1 MGAATLADP
10 SVPLPTAAPFWMRG
24 DGPGQSRGGAG
35 GQLWLGKAEEGREL
49 RGGWLECGS
58 RPQRLEQQLCH
69 WAWQRS
75 PSCSGRAAP
84 HPHPSGAPL
93 CHPRTV
99 SNEPSGDWQLGQSVT
114 HGPEELRA
122 RGGSESLPE
131 VLTSHLLTA
140 VAKGSASPSGT
151 ESSLSRKKSK
161 LY

>member
-1 MGAATLADP
+1 M
-10 SVPLPTAAPFWMRG
+10 
-24 DGPGQSRGGAG
+24 
-35 GQLWLGKAEEGREL
+35 
-49 RGGWLECGS
+49 
-58 RPQRLEQQLCH
+58 
-69 WAWQRS
+69 
-75 PSCSGRAAP
+75 
-84 HPHPSGAPL
+84 PL